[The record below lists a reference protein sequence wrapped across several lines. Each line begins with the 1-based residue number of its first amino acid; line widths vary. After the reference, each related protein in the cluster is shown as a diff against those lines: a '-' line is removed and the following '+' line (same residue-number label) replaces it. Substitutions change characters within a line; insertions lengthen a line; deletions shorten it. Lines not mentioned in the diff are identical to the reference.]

1 MKQQQPAAKTCPKC
15 GSGNYQFRS
24 RRKITPEPGREGSEV
39 TETKY
44 RCKACGH
51 EWKVRTRPGF
61 DARRVVGAARML
73 AMPLPR

>member
-24 RRKITPEPGREGSEV
+24 RKKTTPEPGQEGSEV

-44 RCKACGH
+44 RCTACEH
-51 EWKVRTRPGF
+51 EWS
-61 DARRVVGAARML
+61 M
-73 AMPLPR
+73 